1 MTKKNETQETQ
12 EKNRPI
18 GHLTYLPYR
27 EKGNSSRIGPV
38 FATRREDC
46 QSVVV
51 ENVPV
56 RLIQDMQRGELG
68 SFFIWNVKEKEASA

>member
-1 MTKKNETQETQ
+1 MSNENQTQ

-38 FATRREDC
+38 FATKREEC
-46 QSVVV
+46 KSVIV
-51 ENVPV
+51 ENVPM
-56 RLIQDMQRGELG
+56 RLIQDMQQGNLG
-68 SFFIWNVKEKEASA
+68 SFFIWDVKENEASA

>member
-1 MTKKNETQETQ
+1 MTTENQTQ

-38 FATRREDC
+38 FATKREEC
-46 QSVVV
+46 KSVVV
-51 ENVPV
+51 ENVPM
-56 RLIQDMQRGELG
+56 RLIQDMQQGNLG
-68 SFFIWNVKEKEASA
+68 SFFIWDVKEKEESA

>member
-1 MTKKNETQETQ
+1 MTKKNETQTQ

-56 RLIQDMQRGELG
+56 RLIQDMQQGNLG
-68 SFFIWNVKEKEASA
+68 SFFIWDVKEQEAGA

>member
-1 MTKKNETQETQ
+1 MTTENRTQ

-38 FATRREDC
+38 FTTKREDC
-46 QSVVV
+46 KNVVV

-56 RLIQDMQRGELG
+56 RLIQDMQQGNLG
-68 SFFIWNVKEKEASA
+68 SFFIWDVKEKEESA

>member
-1 MTKKNETQETQ
+1 MSNENQTQ

-38 FATRREDC
+38 FATKREDC
-46 QSVVV
+46 KNVVV

-56 RLIQDMQRGELG
+56 RLIQDLQQGNLG
-68 SFFIWNVKEKEASA
+68 SFFIWDVKDKGESA